1 MVSVEESAARYLEKM
16 EPAIQGQRGSDA
28 AFKAALSLVQ
38 GFDLAEETALRLF
51 LSVYNPRCIPQWSER
66 EARHKIR
73 SANRARSNRPR
84 GYLLNASEQSERKAG
99 VRQTLAPHLGKP
111 TQHDCKSIATGRNLH
126 GTGIGLAAELGV
138 LWAGTWF
145 GEEVW
150 AIGDAQG
157 YPAAL
162 RRIDG
167 HPFPIYGSVAERKTH
182 CLVRD
187 KLYHR
192 PHGNIPDLPDV
203 ESIAL
208 FEGLPDLLAGWEQ
221 VLWESSIT
229 AKRGNPYDLGDLQ
242 TLKQEICCLPLT
254 MLSTSARIDGD
265 SIEFFRDRK
274 VRIFV
279 HNEDAGKAA
288 AQKWATT
295 IHRVAKRIDFY
306 DCGKLKDVP
315 GADFNDCYHLTHER
329 VLP

>member
-1 MVSVEESAARYLEKM
+1 MISVEERAARYLEKM

-84 GYLLNASEQSERKAG
+84 GYLLNASEQSERMVG
-99 VRQTLAPHLGKP
+99 VRQTPAPHLGKP
-111 TQHDCKSIATGRNLH
+111 TQAERKSIASGRNLH
-126 GTGIGLAAELGV
+126 GPGISLAAELDV
-138 LWAGTWF
+138 LTTGTWF
-145 GEEVW
+145 GHRVW
-150 AIGDAQG
+150 AIGDAHG
-157 YPAAL
+157 HPAAV
-162 RRIDG
+162 RRIDRL
-167 HPFPIYGSVAERKTH
+167 PFPAYEDAAERKTH
-182 CLVRD
+182 CLVRGN
-187 KLYHR
+187 LYHR
-192 PHGNIPDLPDV
+192 PHGNIPDLPEV

-229 AKRGNPYDLGDLQ
+229 AKQGNPYDLGDPQ
-242 TLKQEICCLPLT
+242 SLKQEIRCLPLA

-265 SIEFFRDRK
+265 SIELFRDRK
-274 VRIFV
+274 VRIFF

-288 AQKWATT
+288 AQKWATS
-295 IHRVAKRIDFY
+295 IHRVAKQIDLY
-306 DCGKLKDVP
+306 DCGKLKHAP

>member
-1 MVSVEESAARYLEKM
+1 MVSVEERAARYLEKM

-38 GFDLAEETALRLF
+38 GFDLTEETALRLF

-99 VRQTLAPHLGKP
+99 VRQTPALHLGNP
-111 TQHDCKSIATGRNLH
+111 TQAECKSIASGRKLH
-126 GTGIGLAAELGV
+126 GPGISLAAELGV
-138 LWAGTWF
+138 VTAGTWF
-145 GEEVW
+145 GQSVW
-150 AIGDAQG
+150 AIGDAHG
-157 YPAAL
+157 HPAAI
-162 RRIDG
+162 RRIDR
-167 HPFPIYGSVAERKTH
+167 HPFPAYGNVAERKTH

-187 KLYHR
+187 KPYHK
-192 PHGNIPDLPDV
+192 PHGNILNMPNI

-208 FEGLPDLLAGWEQ
+208 FEGLPDFLAGWEQ
-221 VLWESSIT
+221 VLWESSLT
-229 AKRGNPYDLGDLQ
+229 AKRGNPYDLGGSQ
-242 TLKQEICCLPLT
+242 TLRQEIRCLPLT

-265 SIEFFRDRK
+265 SIELFRDRK

-279 HNEDAGKAA
+279 HNEGAGEAA
-288 AQKWATT
+288 AQKWATS
-295 IHRVAKRIDFY
+295 IHRVAKQIDFY
-306 DCGKLKDVP
+306 DCGKLNHAP

-329 VLP
+329 VMP